1 MLNPGFACASALAL
15 LTFAVHTFV
24 GGIYVVRPLL
34 AVERLSRASRWLNY
48 YCWHMTTLTLVVMA
62 AMFAWSAVEPTA
74 RGFGVLFTTMAAAF
88 SVLCIAVALKGGVR
102 PYRFPPPGLFA
113 AVAAA
118 GLWGVLA

>member
-1 MLNPGFACASALAL
+1 
-15 LTFAVHTFV
+15 
-24 GGIYVVRPLL
+24 

-74 RGFGVLFTTMAAAF
+74 RGFGGLFPTMAAAF

-102 PYRFPPPGLFA
+102 PYRFPPTGLFA
-113 AVAAA
+113 AGAAA
-118 GLWGVLA
+118 GLWGVLALKKRRGKTRG